1 MPGNPFCSADAGA
14 CLVTRLSVY
23 PWETGYQWLLGQDT
37 VAFRLVCG
45 ASAQRAPG
53 RPACC
58 RATMVVLAQELR
70 GSRPQKRMGLAA
82 VRARNRSHRVL
93 PIGCLARPIQVP
105 MREQEIDPVGIVQ
118 DVPWSRA
125 MPRKSRSFSV
135 GSHPHFGLC
144 VSPVRAPKPL
154 DQVLQALCEA
164 AARPNTILTLSSHCL
179 WILPP
184 SVSCRSAHE
193 ASY

>member
-1 MPGNPFCSADAGA
+1 MI
-14 CLVTRLSVY
+14 V
-23 PWETGYQWLLGQDT
+23 ELLP
-37 VAFRLVCG
+37 
-45 ASAQRAPG
+45 QRAPQ
-53 RPACC
+53 RPACR
-58 RATMVVLAQELR
+58 RATMVVLAKDLR
-70 GSRPQKRMGLAA
+70 GSRPLKLMGLAA
-82 VRARNRSHRVL
+82 VCARNRSYRVR
-93 PIGCLARPIQVP
+93 PIGCLGRPILVP
-105 MREQEIDPVGIVQ
+105 MLEREIGHVWIVQ

-125 MPRKSRSFSV
+125 MLRKPRSFSAS
-135 GSHPHFGLC
+135 SHPHFGLC

-193 ASY
+193 ASYGCLAQKLVESFCNRCSSSA